1 MSVEYDLLK
10 QLEVES
16 LNGCSEWHRRVCA
29 DALNMLK
36 QNSAKIGHLQKE
48 CDRAFDELGWARVGP
63 LATPTPREETTVSDD
78 AKRLRASLD
87 AVVYELEKAGYR
99 PDDYGGTETAATA
112 VKKQAAE
119 IERLRG
125 ESKAQDNEIAHLN
138 EVLRRLLATRRTRDE
153 EVREMCAERVPR
165 GGYVN
170 ATLFAG
176 MIRAMDLDAKGDPD
190 GY

>member
-63 LATPTPREETTVSDD
+63 LATPTQRD
-78 AKRLRASLD
+78 AEPDPADLPIRLNANDWERFQAIVNDESEPCDALKRAARGYIEDVASGRLITDALD
-87 AVVYELEKAGYR
+87 AEKR
-99 PDDYGGTETAATA
+99 
-112 VKKQAAE
+112 
-119 IERLRG
+119 
-125 ESKAQDNEIAHLN
+125 
-138 EVLRRLLATRRTRDE
+138 
-153 EVREMCAERVPR
+153 
-165 GGYVN
+165 
-170 ATLFAG
+170 
-176 MIRAMDLDAKGDPD
+176 
-190 GY
+190 